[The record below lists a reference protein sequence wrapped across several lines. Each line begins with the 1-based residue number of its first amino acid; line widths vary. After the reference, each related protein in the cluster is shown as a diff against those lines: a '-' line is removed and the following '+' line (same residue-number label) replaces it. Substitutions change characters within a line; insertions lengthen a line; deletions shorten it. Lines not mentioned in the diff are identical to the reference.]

1 MHRRIKDVGGSIV
14 GIAVMIAFFFLII
27 VLIKG
32 ATFVSAWAF
41 PFLQTVSG
49 FTLFIGVPLLLILGF
64 IRPTR
69 HIGGSGLYIASVVF
83 GITVWISAL
92 LYTLSTWGWLAVFV
106 GLVFAG
112 VGIVPVA
119 MVAAGFRQEW
129 AIIGQ
134 LLLGV
139 VAVFGCRAVGVIFL
153 AKVRNSED
161 VPLITL

>member
-1 MHRRIKDVGGSIV
+1 MQRRMKDVGGSIV
-14 GIAVMIAFFFLII
+14 GIAIMVAIVFIVFLFIQ
-27 VLIKG
+27 G
-32 ATFVSAWAF
+32 AASVSAWAF
-41 PFLQTVSG
+41 PFLQSVSG
-49 FTLFIGVPLLLILGF
+49 LTLFFGVPLLLVLAF

-69 HIGGSGLYIASVVF
+69 RIGGNGLYVASVVF

-92 LYTLSTWGWLAVFV
+92 LYTLSTWGWLAVLV

-119 MVAAGFRQEW
+119 MVAAGFHQEW

-139 VAVFGCRAVGVIFL
+139 AAVFGCRIVGLIFL
-153 AKVRNSED
+153 AKVRDAEAG
-161 VPLITL
+161 PLITS